1 MQAIAVFLSM
11 ALWVAASS
19 VTAQESSVFV
29 EGLHCAG
36 GRFGL
41 VMPSDLRTLKNL
53 GKITR
58 EEVSEVEQWD
68 NYKATRK
75 VIHFEGMTVG
85 LIEFSN
91 DPTRYMLTS
100 ADLTGPTWNRISPF
114 KLRQLVSQA
123 ALVLGEHAKFD
134 PGLRHTYGSEND
146 SVKIQSTNG
155 IVTRVSYACYSG

>member
-1 MQAIAVFLSM
+1 MRTICAFPAIA
-11 ALWVAASS
+11 LWAAAGS

-29 EGLHCAG
+29 DGIQCVG

-41 VMPSDLRTLKNL
+41 TMPSDLRTLKKL
-53 GKITR
+53 GRILR

-75 VIHFEGMTVG
+75 VIHFEGMAVG

-91 DPTRYMLTS
+91 DPARLIVTA
-100 ADLTGPTWNRISPF
+100 ADLTSPTWNRISPL
-114 KLRQLVSQA
+114 KLRLPVSEA
-123 ALVLGEHAKFD
+123 ALVLGEHAQSD
-134 PGLRHTYGSEND
+134 PDLLRTYQSEND
-146 SVKIQSTNG
+146 SVKIHATNG